1 MLLISPLPA
10 MHPKHHF
17 VIQDIIIPIISL
29 SFIALITS
37 FINLSP
43 NHQPSHS
50 FYISIYVLCVGDP
63 SYKQFRQE
71 KDYVIES
78 LKRRARKITDAF
90 NSLEGVVCQETD
102 GNCAGSN
109 DDDDDDDDDD
119 SVWSDD
125 DVSYDD
131 GHCGCC
137 C

>member
-1 MLLISPLPA
+1 MLCA
-10 MHPKHHF
+10 
-17 VIQDIIIPIISL
+17 
-29 SFIALITS
+29 
-37 FINLSP
+37 
-43 NHQPSHS
+43 
-50 FYISIYVLCVGDP
+50 GDP

-71 KDYVIES
+71 KDYVLES

-102 GNCAGSN
+102 GNDAGSN
-109 DDDDDDDDDD
+109 DDDDDD
-119 SVWSDD
+119 SVWSDDDGGGSD

>member
-1 MLLISPLPA
+1 M
-10 MHPKHHF
+10 
-17 VIQDIIIPIISL
+17 
-29 SFIALITS
+29 
-37 FINLSP
+37 
-43 NHQPSHS
+43 
-50 FYISIYVLCVGDP
+50 LCVGDP

-102 GNCAGSN
+102 GNNAGSN

-131 GHCGCC
+131 DHCGCC
-137 C
+137 